1 MWVLLL
7 LAVHINNPNDIPG
20 RVMIEFQTQAECL
33 KAESTVKYALK
44 FDSFKVITKCE
55 KQS

>member
-20 RVMIEFQTQAECL
+20 RVMIEFRTEAEC
-33 KAESTVKYALK
+33 KQAESTVKYSLK
-44 FDSFKVITKCE
+44 FDSFKVTTQCL